1 VSTYEAAPATAL
13 VATHCALCGRPLVDA
28 ESVERGIGPV
38 CADKY
43 GAQAGP
49 SEDRVIANRL
59 IWEIAAKPAA
69 NDVPAKVSA
78 LRTLGYVRVADRIA
92 ERLVPDMGTIRVAYE
107 GDRLTIDP
115 EGLSDNAFG
124 ALLAVLRNV
133 PGRRWERDRKI
144 NTVPVSQKRALWD
157 ALRSKMPAGVAIES
171 DKGRVVL

>member
-1 VSTYEAAPATAL
+1 MSYADAPATAL
-13 VATHCALCGRPLVDA
+13 VATHCCLCGRPLVDA

-43 GAQAGP
+43 GAEVGP
-49 SEDRVIANRL
+49 SENRATANRL

-78 LRTLGYVRVADRIA
+78 LRVLGYGRVADRIA

-107 GDRLTIDP
+107 NDRLVIDP
-115 EGLSDNAFG
+115 EGLSDDAFG
-124 ALLAVLRNV
+124 ALLAVLRSI
-133 PGRRWERDRKI
+133 PGRRWERDRKV

-157 ALRSKMPAGVAIES
+157 ALRAKVPAGVAIES
-171 DKGRVVL
+171 EKGKVVL

>member
-1 VSTYEAAPATAL
+1 MSYEAAPATAL
-13 VATHCALCGRPLVDA
+13 VATHCCLCGRPLVDA

-43 GAQAGP
+43 GAEIGP
-49 SEDRVIANRL
+49 SENRVVANRL
-59 IWEIAAKPAA
+59 IWEIAAQPAA

-107 GDRLTIDP
+107 GDRLTIDQ
-115 EGLSDNAFG
+115 EGLSDDAFG
-124 ALLAVLRNV
+124 ALLAVLRSI
-133 PGRRWERDRKI
+133 PGRRWERDRKV

-157 ALRSKMPAGVAIES
+157 ALRAKVPAGVAIES
-171 DKGRVVL
+171 EKGRCVL